1 MCLGRPSLSERCR
14 QLTQVLVTRAGSSF
28 AHTGPEGGPL
38 WTAPIKEI
46 HAVFNLL
53 MADVFGY
60 PAGGQANGWNICSMA
75 LSKQVCTLYT
85 IFCQTFFQSCC
96 DWYLDP
102 RWPINFQGNNRDFY
116 AALQF
121 LNSGGPMLA
130 LVERLMSAGVGGS
143 NEVIYNEFPSTQLP
157 ATTVQ
162 QPAHAVFLSPF
173 EFYFYHFA
181 NAPVR
186 KHQLAGGLSGS
197 SMVTSAISG
206 LFLCTYL
213 L

>member
-1 MCLGRPSLSERCR
+1 
-14 QLTQVLVTRAGSSF
+14 
-28 AHTGPEGGPL
+28 
-38 WTAPIKEI
+38 
-46 HAVFNLL
+46 
-53 MADVFGY
+53 
-60 PAGGQANGWNICSMA
+60 
-75 LSKQVCTLYT
+75 
-85 IFCQTFFQSCC
+85 
-96 DWYLDP
+96 
-102 RWPINFQGNNRDFY
+102 
-116 AALQF
+116 
-121 LNSGGPMLA
+121 MLA

-197 SMVTSAISG
+197 SMVTSAILGHLLQAFFGHSEKTQG
-206 LFLCTYL
+206 KKKLKTQGKNSKLKPKAQKVGTFLKFSDDFL
-213 L
+213 

>member
-1 MCLGRPSLSERCR
+1 M
-14 QLTQVLVTRAGSSF
+14 
-28 AHTGPEGGPL
+28 

-75 LSKQVCTLYT
+75 LSKQVR
-85 IFCQTFFQSCC
+85 FQPFFVKRFFKGVVT
-96 DWYLDP
+96 DIDP
-102 RWPINFQGNNRDFY
+102 RWQINFQGNNRDFY

-206 LFLCTYL
+206 HFLCIYFDENETANTSTTL
-213 L
+213 QSITNAKVSKQRF

>member
-1 MCLGRPSLSERCR
+1 
-14 QLTQVLVTRAGSSF
+14 
-28 AHTGPEGGPL
+28 
-38 WTAPIKEI
+38 
-46 HAVFNLL
+46 
-53 MADVFGY
+53 
-60 PAGGQANGWNICSMA
+60 
-75 LSKQVCTLYT
+75 
-85 IFCQTFFQSCC
+85 
-96 DWYLDP
+96 
-102 RWPINFQGNNRDFY
+102 
-116 AALQF
+116 
-121 LNSGGPMLA
+121 MLA

-197 SMVTSAISG
+197 SMVTSAILG
-206 LFLCTYL
+206 HFLCIFFDKNETTNTRQL
-213 L
+213 